1 MKNQKENN
9 IDMSNVIN
17 RLFEGDCLEY
27 MKEIP
32 DGSVDMILCDLPYGM
47 TQNKWDSYIPLDK
60 LWEQYNR
67 IIKTNG
73 AIVLTSNGVFTAKL
87 ILSQP
92 NIYKYKWVWEKS
104 KSTNFLNAKKQP
116 LRKHE
121 DVCVFYKKQPVYHP
135 QMTKGEPYDKGKRKN
150 QQCGNYGDFES
161 VHVASDGERYPT
173 DIIYVKTAESEGPVL
188 HPTQKPIEL
197 GRYMVR
203 TYTNP
208 GDIVLDNT
216 FGSGSFLVAA
226 LMEGRNFIGIEKNE
240 DVALFKREEI
250 DYIDVAKKR
259 LFLAWEGLDKK
270 TKKHIDIQN
279 LIKEFEE
286 R

>member
-92 NIYKYKWVWEKS
+92 NIYKYKWVWE
-104 KSTNFLNAKKQP
+104 T
-116 LRKHE
+116 
-121 DVCVFYKKQPVYHP
+121 YKFFKCKETTI
-135 QMTKGEPYDKGKRKN
+135 TK
-150 QQCGNYGDFES
+150 
-161 VHVASDGERYPT
+161 A
-173 DIIYVKTAESEGPVL
+173 
-188 HPTQKPIEL
+188 
-197 GRYMVR
+197 
-203 TYTNP
+203 
-208 GDIVLDNT
+208 
-216 FGSGSFLVAA
+216 
-226 LMEGRNFIGIEKNE
+226 
-240 DVALFKREEI
+240 
-250 DYIDVAKKR
+250 
-259 LFLAWEGLDKK
+259 
-270 TKKHIDIQN
+270 
-279 LIKEFEE
+279 
-286 R
+286 

>member
-104 KSTNFLNAKKQP
+104 KPTNFLNAKKQP

-173 DIIYVKTAESEGPVL
+173 DIIYVKTTESEGPVL

>member
-1 MKNQKENN
+1 MGDRICENQKENN

-104 KSTNFLNAKKQP
+104 KPTNFLNAKKQP

-135 QMTKGEPYDKGKRKN
+135 QMTKGEPYVKEK
-150 QQCGNYGDFES
+150 
-161 VHVASDGERYPT
+161 ER
-173 DIIYVKTAESEGPVL
+173 ISNVEIMEILNLSMLQVMVK
-188 HPTQKPIEL
+188 
-197 GRYMVR
+197 
-203 TYTNP
+203 
-208 GDIVLDNT
+208 
-216 FGSGSFLVAA
+216 
-226 LMEGRNFIGIEKNE
+226 
-240 DVALFKREEI
+240 
-250 DYIDVAKKR
+250 
-259 LFLAWEGLDKK
+259 
-270 TKKHIDIQN
+270 DIQQILFMLRQQSLRGQFYILPRN
-279 LIKEFEE
+279 